1 MQHTLQLLDLFTR
14 YLHVSLPFEPETK
27 KRLLMVPNLPFINT
41 TKYRDKT
48 LYLHLSRSQSSGQK
62 SYRSFITSYAL
73 LSHAIAYLAWTQGAA
88 EERDIGG
95 NLVNLVD
102 SPSLGYKSHLGPK
115 RMRSLA
121 FSLDVHDVVAQV
133 LAEAGI
139 NDKDEWELI
148 DAPTKATI

>member
-14 YLHVSLPFEPETK
+14 YLSVSLPFEPETR
-27 KRLLMVPNLPFINT
+27 KRTLLSPNLPFINT
-41 TKYRDKT
+41 TKYRDKS
-48 LYLHLSRSQSSGQK
+48 LYLYISRTSK

-73 LSHAIAYLAWTQGAA
+73 LSHAIAYLAWSQGAT
-88 EERDIGG
+88 EEMDIGG

-115 RMRSLA
+115 RMRGMA

-139 NDKDEWELI
+139 SDKDEWELV
-148 DAPTKATI
+148 DMPQSTT